1 MILRIIIDLLIAVSL
16 YFAIAGTIGIN
27 KMPDTFSRMQAST
40 LITTL
45 GVLGANIGAIL
56 YAIFIM
62 HNGAAAVKIAVIAA
76 LVVAVN
82 PIGAHAIARALTALA
97 SDRSARWKWTILG
110 GTSMSELVVI
120 LNALILLGVVV
131 SAILAVH
138 CEKLL
143 SSVIALGVTGIFAAA
158 EFLLLHAPDV
168 AISEAAVGAA
178 LTPLIF
184 IVTIKKLKGGDD
196 K

>member
-1 MILRIIIDLLIAVSL
+1 
-16 YFAIAGTIGIN
+16 
-27 KMPDTFSRMQAST
+27 
-40 LITTL
+40 
-45 GVLGANIGAIL
+45 
-56 YAIFIM
+56 
-62 HNGAAAVKIAVIAA
+62 
-76 LVVAVN
+76 
-82 PIGAHAIARALTALA
+82 
-97 SDRSARWKWTILG
+97 
-110 GTSMSELVVI
+110 MSELVVI

-138 CEKLL
+138 SEKLL

>member
-76 LVVAVN
+76 LVIAVN
-82 PIGAHAIARALTALA
+82 PAHAIAKGAY
-97 SDRSARWKWTILG
+97 RS
-110 GTSMSELVVI
+110 
-120 LNALILLGVVV
+120 GVRP
-131 SAILAVH
+131 
-138 CEKLL
+138 ERKM
-143 SSVIALGVTGIFAAA
+143 
-158 EFLLLHAPDV
+158 EM
-168 AISEAAVGAA
+168 
-178 LTPLIF
+178 
-184 IVTIKKLKGGDD
+184 DD
-196 K
+196 FRRDFDE

>member
-1 MILRIIIDLLIAVSL
+1 
-16 YFAIAGTIGIN
+16 
-27 KMPDTFSRMQAST
+27 
-40 LITTL
+40 
-45 GVLGANIGAIL
+45 
-56 YAIFIM
+56 
-62 HNGAAAVKIAVIAA
+62 
-76 LVVAVN
+76 
-82 PIGAHAIARALTALA
+82 
-97 SDRSARWKWTILG
+97 
-110 GTSMSELVVI
+110 MSELVVI

-184 IVTIKKLKGGDD
+184 IVTSKKLKGGDD

>member
-1 MILRIIIDLLIAVSL
+1 MILRIIIDVLIAVSL

-76 LVVAVN
+76 LVIAVN
-82 PIGAHAIARALTALA
+82 PIGAHAIAKGASAQELFQIPAREQIGRA
-97 SDRSARWKWTILG
+97 K
-110 GTSMSELVVI
+110 
-120 LNALILLGVVV
+120 
-131 SAILAVH
+131 
-138 CEKLL
+138 
-143 SSVIALGVTGIFAAA
+143 SVPA
-158 EFLLLHAPDV
+158 E
-168 AISEAAVGAA
+168 EYAAVYDQIQSDMEQQIAA
-178 LTPLIF
+178 IAA
-184 IVTIKKLKGGDD
+184 KGGDD
-196 K
+196 E

>member
-1 MILRIIIDLLIAVSL
+1 MILRIIIDVLIAVSL

-62 HNGAAAVKIAVIAA
+62 HNGARSART
-76 LVVAVN
+76 LL
-82 PIGAHAIARALTALA
+82 PRALTALA

>member
-62 HNGAAAVKIAVIAA
+62 HNGAAVVI
-76 LVVAVN
+76 AVN
-82 PIGAHAIARALTALA
+82 PIGAHAIAKGAY
-97 SDRSARWKWTILG
+97 RS
-110 GTSMSELVVI
+110 
-120 LNALILLGVVV
+120 GVRP
-131 SAILAVH
+131 
-138 CEKLL
+138 ERKM
-143 SSVIALGVTGIFAAA
+143 
-158 EFLLLHAPDV
+158 EM
-168 AISEAAVGAA
+168 
-178 LTPLIF
+178 
-184 IVTIKKLKGGDD
+184 DD
-196 K
+196 FRRDFDE

>member
-62 HNGAAAVKIAVIAA
+62 HNGAAAVIAA
-76 LVVAVN
+76 LVIAVN
-82 PIGAHAIARALTALA
+82 PIGAHAIAKGAY
-97 SDRSARWKWTILG
+97 RS
-110 GTSMSELVVI
+110 
-120 LNALILLGVVV
+120 GVRP
-131 SAILAVH
+131 
-138 CEKLL
+138 ERKM
-143 SSVIALGVTGIFAAA
+143 
-158 EFLLLHAPDV
+158 EM
-168 AISEAAVGAA
+168 
-178 LTPLIF
+178 
-184 IVTIKKLKGGDD
+184 DD
-196 K
+196 FRRDFDE

>member
-45 GVLGANIGAIL
+45 G

-76 LVVAVN
+76 LVIAVN
-82 PIGAHAIARALTALA
+82 PIGAHAIAKGAY
-97 SDRSARWKWTILG
+97 RS
-110 GTSMSELVVI
+110 
-120 LNALILLGVVV
+120 GVRP
-131 SAILAVH
+131 
-138 CEKLL
+138 ERKM
-143 SSVIALGVTGIFAAA
+143 
-158 EFLLLHAPDV
+158 EM
-168 AISEAAVGAA
+168 
-178 LTPLIF
+178 
-184 IVTIKKLKGGDD
+184 DD
-196 K
+196 FRRDFDE

>member
-1 MILRIIIDLLIAVSL
+1 MILRIIIDVLIAVSL

-76 LVVAVN
+76 LVIAVN
-82 PIGAHAIARALTALA
+82 PNRRARYCQGRLPLWRQTGAQDGNGR
-97 SDRSARWKWTILG
+97 
-110 GTSMSELVVI
+110 
-120 LNALILLGVVV
+120 
-131 SAILAVH
+131 
-138 CEKLL
+138 
-143 SSVIALGVTGIFAAA
+143 F
-158 EFLLLHAPDV
+158 
-168 AISEAAVGAA
+168 
-178 LTPLIF
+178 
-184 IVTIKKLKGGDD
+184 
-196 K
+196 

>member
-1 MILRIIIDLLIAVSL
+1 
-16 YFAIAGTIGIN
+16 
-27 KMPDTFSRMQAST
+27 
-40 LITTL
+40 
-45 GVLGANIGAIL
+45 
-56 YAIFIM
+56 
-62 HNGAAAVKIAVIAA
+62 
-76 LVVAVN
+76 
-82 PIGAHAIARALTALA
+82 
-97 SDRSARWKWTILG
+97 
-110 GTSMSELVVI
+110 MSELVVI

-143 SSVIALGVTGIFAAA
+143 SSVIALGGTGIFAAA

>member
-62 HNGAAAVKIAVIAA
+62 HNGWNFKAE
-76 LVVAVN
+76 
-82 PIGAHAIARALTALA
+82 AH
-97 SDRSARWKWTILG
+97 
-110 GTSMSELVVI
+110 
-120 LNALILLGVVV
+120 
-131 SAILAVH
+131 
-138 CEKLL
+138 
-143 SSVIALGVTGIFAAA
+143 
-158 EFLLLHAPDV
+158 
-168 AISEAAVGAA
+168 
-178 LTPLIF
+178 PLIEQCF
-184 IVTIKKLKGGDD
+184 LCISQFRSLFA
-196 K
+196 

>member
-76 LVVAVN
+76 LVIAVN
-82 PIGAHAIARALTALA
+82 PIGAHAIAKVLTARA